1 MPIIFVITISI
12 SNIYI
17 NNSLKTHYFILYITM
32 AKKSNDHLFDLI
44 KSMTRSEKRYFNL
57 LSQQQQESKSKYM
70 QLFDFLEQRDVF
82 FTQHL
87 EEINFIKA
95 SQISN
100 MKAHL
105 TQKILHAL
113 RQFERAKNSEIQIRE
128 MIDYV
133 QILYNRGLF
142 RQAFDTLKKAYKKVA
157 KTGNLELK
165 LELLKWEKGLL
176 NQTVGSHYS
185 QNVQRVI
192 SEVEDANSK
201 INLINQFTNLA
212 VKLNAIYVKTGYI
225 RNDQHLA
232 EVDKL
237 FYNGLPVYEEQKLSI
252 HEKLSLYRLFVNY
265 YYFIEDMKRGYDYA
279 LKWLYLYNQHPDLK
293 KSQINDYLTAINQVM
308 IAEYKLFLYTNFLRS
323 RKRLHQLNTDLQNSV
338 NGNMRNRLNKYI
350 YVHEF
355 NRIFMLGKFS
365 LGVKLLKKLNPDLEL
380 FIQRSDE
387 HSRII
392 LFYKIACLYFGNSQ
406 YSKAL
411 EWLNRVQLDE
421 KADLRE
427 DIHSFSRILSL
438 IAHYEL
444 GNMEVIDYYIRS
456 TYRFLLKKGELHLFQ
471 KYILKFLR
479 KLAGEFREEELIP
492 EFKKLLKNLKP
503 LQEIRYEKRSFI
515 YFDIIA
521 WLESKIT
528 GKSVQERIQERAK
541 SKLITTNN
549 S

>member
-1 MPIIFVITISI
+1 MSKQ
-12 SNIYI
+12 S
-17 NNSLKTHYFILYITM
+17 S
-32 AKKSNDHLFDLI
+32 DHLFDLI
-44 KSMTRSEKRYFNL
+44 KSLTKSEKRYFRL
-57 LSQQQQESKSKYM
+57 LSQQQNESKAKYM
-70 QLFDFLEQRDVF
+70 QLFDFLEQKENYTAAD
-82 FTQHL
+82 L
-87 EEINFIKA
+87 EEITFIKA
-95 SQISN
+95 NQISN

-105 TQKILHAL
+105 MQKILQAL
-113 RQFERAKNSEIQIRE
+113 RQFESAKNNEIHIRE

-142 RQAFDTLKKAYKKVA
+142 RQAFDILKKAYKKVA

-165 LELLKWEKGLL
+165 LELLKWEKNLL
-176 NQTVGSHYS
+176 NQSVGSQYS

-225 RNDQHLA
+225 RNDGHLK
-232 EVDKL
+232 EVQKL
-237 FYNGLPVYEEQKLSI
+237 FYEGLPQHEEEKLSI
-252 HEKLSLYRLFVNY
+252 HEKLSLYRLYVNY
-265 YYFIEDMKRGYDYA
+265 YYFLEDMEVGYKYA
-279 LKWLYLYNQHPDLK
+279 LKWLQLYDQHPDLK
-293 KSQINDYLTAINQVM
+293 NSQLNDYLSAVNQVM
-308 IAEYKLFLYTNFLRS
+308 IAEYKLFYYQNFLKS
-323 RKRLHQLNTDLQNSV
+323 RQRLHDLNEKMQNSV
-338 NGNMRNRLNKYI
+338 NENIRNRLIKYV

-355 NRIFMLGKFS
+355 NRIFMLGKFN
-365 LGVKLLKKLNPDLEL
+365 LGVKLLKKLNPDLEA

-406 YSKAL
+406 YHKAL
-411 EWLNRVQLDE
+411 EWLNRVQQDE
-421 KADLRE
+421 KTDLRE
-427 DIHSFSRILSL
+427 DIHSFARILSL

-471 KYILKFLR
+471 KYIMRFLR

-492 EFKKLLKNLKP
+492 EFKKLLNNLEP
-503 LQEIRYEKRSFI
+503 LQDIRYEKRSFI

-521 WLESKIT
+521 WLESKIM
-528 GKSVQERIQERAK
+528 GKSVQESIQERAREK
-541 SKLITTNN
+541 MR
-549 S
+549 

>member
-1 MPIIFVITISI
+1 MSKQPS
-12 SNIYI
+12 
-17 NNSLKTHYFILYITM
+17 
-32 AKKSNDHLFDLI
+32 DHLFDLI
-44 KSMTRSEKRYFNL
+44 KSLTKSEKRYFRL
-57 LSQQQQESKSKYM
+57 LSQQQNESKAKYM
-70 QLFDFLEQRDVF
+70 QLFDFFEQQANYSADLEGI
-82 FTQHL
+82 T
-87 EEINFIKA
+87 FIKS

-105 TQKILHAL
+105 MQKILQAL
-113 RQFERAKNSEIQIRE
+113 RQFESAKNSEIHIRE

-142 RQAFDTLKKAYKKVA
+142 RQAFDILKKAYKKVA

-165 LELLKWEKGLL
+165 LELLKWEKNLL
-176 NQTVGSHYS
+176 NQSVGSQYS

-225 RNDQHLA
+225 RNDEHLK
-232 EVDKL
+232 EVQNL
-237 FYNGLPVYEEQKLSI
+237 FYDGLPQHVEEELSI
-252 HEKLSLYRLFVNY
+252 HEKLSLYRLYVNY
-265 YYFIEDMKRGYDYA
+265 YYFLEEMDLGYKYA
-279 LKWLYLYNQHPDLK
+279 LKWLQLYDQHPDLK
-293 KSQINDYLTAINQVM
+293 NSQLNDYLSAVNQVM
-308 IAEYKLFLYTNFLRS
+308 IAEYKLFYYQNFLKS
-323 RKRLHQLNTDLQNSV
+323 RHRLHNLNEQMQNSV
-338 NGNMRNRLNKYI
+338 NENIRNRLIKYV

-355 NRIFMLGKFS
+355 NRIFMLGKFN
-365 LGVKLLKKLNPDLEL
+365 LGVKLLKRLNPELEA

-392 LFYKIACLYFGNSQ
+392 LFYKIACLYFGDSQ
-406 YSKAL
+406 YHKAL
-411 EWLNRVQLDE
+411 EWLNRVQQDE
-421 KADLRE
+421 KTDLRE
-427 DIHSFSRILSL
+427 DIHSFARILSL

-471 KYILKFLR
+471 KYIMRFLR

-492 EFKKLLKNLKP
+492 EFKKLLNNLEP
-503 LQEIRYEKRSFI
+503 LQDIRYEKRSFI

-521 WLESKIT
+521 WLESKIM
-528 GKSVQERIQERAK
+528 GKSVQERIQERARQK
-541 SKLITTNN
+541 MR
-549 S
+549 

>member
-1 MPIIFVITISI
+1 MPNIFVITISI
-12 SNIYI
+12 LHIYI
-17 NNSLKTHYFILYITM
+17 VFDIKSITKGLLITM
-32 AKKSNDHLFDLI
+32 SKQSSDHLFDLI
-44 KSMTRSEKRYFNL
+44 KSLTKSEKRYFRL
-57 LSQQQQESKSKYM
+57 LSQQQNESKAKYM
-70 QLFDFLEQRDVF
+70 QLFDFLEQKENYSSD
-82 FTQHL
+82 L
-87 EEINFIKA
+87 EGITFIKS

-105 TQKILHAL
+105 MQKILQAL
-113 RQFERAKNSEIQIRE
+113 RQFESAKNSEIHIRE

-142 RQAFDTLKKAYKKVA
+142 RQAFDILKKAYKKVA

-165 LELLKWEKGLL
+165 LELLKWEKNLL
-176 NQTVGSHYS
+176 NQSVGSQYS

-225 RNDQHLA
+225 RNDEHLK
-232 EVDKL
+232 EVQNL
-237 FYNGLPVYEEQKLSI
+237 FYEGLPQHEEDTLSI
-252 HEKLSLYRLFVNY
+252 HEKLSLYRLYVNY
-265 YYFIEDMKRGYDYA
+265 YYFLEDMEVGFQYA
-279 LKWLYLYNQHPDLK
+279 LKWLQLYDQHPDLK
-293 KSQINDYLTAINQVM
+293 NSQLNDYLSAVNQVM
-308 IAEYKLFLYTNFLRS
+308 IAEYKLFYYQNFLKS
-323 RKRLHQLNTDLQNSV
+323 RQRLHDLNEQMQNSV
-338 NGNMRNRLNKYI
+338 NENIRNRLIKYV

-355 NRIFMLGKFS
+355 NRIFMLGKFN
-365 LGVKLLKKLNPDLEL
+365 LGVKLLKRLSPDLEA

-392 LFYKIACLYFGNSQ
+392 LFYKIACLYFGDSQ
-406 YSKAL
+406 YHKAL
-411 EWLNRVQLDE
+411 EWLNRVQQDE
-421 KADLRE
+421 KTDLRE
-427 DIHSFSRILSL
+427 DIHSFARILSL

-471 KYILKFLR
+471 KYIMRFLR

-492 EFKKLLKNLKP
+492 EFKKLLKNLEP
-503 LQEIRYEKRSFI
+503 LQDIRYEKRSFI

-521 WLESKIT
+521 WLESKIM
-528 GKSVQERIQERAK
+528 GISVQQRIQERARQK
-541 SKLITTNN
+541 MR
-549 S
+549 

>member
-1 MPIIFVITISI
+1 MSKQ
-12 SNIYI
+12 S
-17 NNSLKTHYFILYITM
+17 S
-32 AKKSNDHLFDLI
+32 DHLFDLI
-44 KSMTRSEKRYFNL
+44 KSLTKSEKRYFRL
-57 LSQQQQESKSKYM
+57 LSQQQNESKAKYM
-70 QLFDFLEQRDVF
+70 QLFDFLEQKENYSAAD
-82 FTQHL
+82 L
-87 EEINFIKA
+87 EGITFIKD

-105 TQKILHAL
+105 MQKILQAL
-113 RQFERAKNSEIQIRE
+113 RQFESAKNSEIHIRE

-142 RQAFDTLKKAYKKVA
+142 RQAFDILKKAYKKVA

-165 LELLKWEKGLL
+165 LELLKWEKNLL
-176 NQTVGSHYS
+176 NQSVGSQYS

-225 RNDQHLA
+225 RNDEHLK
-232 EVDKL
+232 EVQNL
-237 FYNGLPVYEEQKLSI
+237 FYEGLPQHEEDELSI
-252 HEKLSLYRLFVNY
+252 HEKLSLYRLYVNY
-265 YYFIEDMKRGYDYA
+265 YYFLEDMEVGYQYA
-279 LKWLYLYNQHPDLK
+279 LKWLKLYDKHPDLK
-293 KSQINDYLTAINQVM
+293 NSQLNDYLSAVNQVM
-308 IAEYKLFLYTNFLRS
+308 IAEYKLFYYHNFLKS
-323 RKRLHQLNTDLQNSV
+323 RQRLHNLNEQMQNSV
-338 NGNMRNRLNKYI
+338 NENIRNRLIKYV

-355 NRIFMLGKFS
+355 NRIFMLGKFN
-365 LGVKLLKKLNPDLEL
+365 LGVKLLKRLSPDLEA

-392 LFYKIACLYFGNSQ
+392 LFYKIACLYFGDSQ
-406 YSKAL
+406 YHKAL
-411 EWLNRVQLDE
+411 EWLNRVQQDE

-427 DIHSFSRILSL
+427 DIHSFARILSL

-471 KYILKFLR
+471 KYIMRFLR

-492 EFKKLLKNLKP
+492 EFKKLLNNLEP
-503 LQEIRYEKRSFI
+503 LQDIRYEKRSFI

-521 WLESKIT
+521 WLESKIM
-528 GKSVQERIQERAK
+528 GKSVQERIQERAREK
-541 SKLITTNN
+541 MR
-549 S
+549 

>member
-1 MPIIFVITISI
+1 MSKQ
-12 SNIYI
+12 S
-17 NNSLKTHYFILYITM
+17 S
-32 AKKSNDHLFDLI
+32 DHLFDLI
-44 KSMTRSEKRYFNL
+44 KSLTKSEKRYFRL
-57 LSQQQQESKSKYM
+57 LSQQQNESKAKYM
-70 QLFDFLEQRDVF
+70 QLFDFLEQKENYSAAD
-82 FTQHL
+82 L
-87 EEINFIKA
+87 ERITFIKS

-105 TQKILHAL
+105 MQKILQAL
-113 RQFERAKNSEIQIRE
+113 RQFESAKNSEIHIRE

-142 RQAFDTLKKAYKKVA
+142 RQAFDILKKAYKKVA

-165 LELLKWEKGLL
+165 LELLKWEKNLL
-176 NQTVGSHYS
+176 NQSVGSQYS

-225 RNDQHLA
+225 RNDEHLK
-232 EVDKL
+232 EVQKL
-237 FYNGLPVYEEQKLSI
+237 FYEGLPDHEEYALSI
-252 HEKLSLYRLFVNY
+252 HEKLSLYRLYVNY
-265 YYFIEDMKRGYDYA
+265 YYFLEDMEAGYQYA
-279 LKWLYLYNQHPDLK
+279 LKWLQLYDQHPDLK
-293 KSQINDYLTAINQVM
+293 NSQLNDYLSAVNQVM
-308 IAEYKLFLYTNFLRS
+308 IAEYKLFYYQNFLKS
-323 RKRLHQLNTDLQNSV
+323 RQRLHNLNEQMQNSV
-338 NGNMRNRLNKYI
+338 NENIRNRLIKYV

-355 NRIFMLGKFS
+355 NRIFMLGKFN
-365 LGVKLLKKLNPDLEL
+365 LGVKLLKRLNPDLEA

-392 LFYKIACLYFGNSQ
+392 LFYKIACLYFGDSQ
-406 YSKAL
+406 YHKAL
-411 EWLNRVQLDE
+411 EWLNRVQQDE
-421 KADLRE
+421 KTDLRE
-427 DIHSFSRILSL
+427 DIHSFARILSL

-471 KYILKFLR
+471 KYIMRFLR

-492 EFKKLLKNLKP
+492 EFKKLLKNLEP
-503 LQEIRYEKRSFI
+503 LQDIRYEKRSFI

-521 WLESKIT
+521 WLESKIM
-528 GKSVQERIQERAK
+528 GISVQKRIQERAREK
-541 SKLITTNN
+541 MR
-549 S
+549 

>member
-1 MPIIFVITISI
+1 MSKQ
-12 SNIYI
+12 S
-17 NNSLKTHYFILYITM
+17 S
-32 AKKSNDHLFDLI
+32 DHLFDLI
-44 KSMTRSEKRYFNL
+44 KSLTKSEKRYFRL
-57 LSQQQQESKSKYM
+57 LSQQQNESKAKYM
-70 QLFDFLEQRDVF
+70 QLFDFLEQKENYSTD
-82 FTQHL
+82 L
-87 EEINFIKA
+87 EGITFIKA

-105 TQKILHAL
+105 MQKILQAL
-113 RQFERAKNSEIQIRE
+113 RQFESAKNSEIHIRE

-142 RQAFDTLKKAYKKVA
+142 RQAFDILKKAYKKVA

-165 LELLKWEKGLL
+165 LELLKWEKNLL
-176 NQTVGSHYS
+176 NQSVGSQYS

-225 RNDQHLA
+225 RNDEHLK
-232 EVDKL
+232 EVQNL
-237 FYNGLPVYEEQKLSI
+237 FYEGLPQHEEKELSI
-252 HEKLSLYRLFVNY
+252 HEKLSLYRLYVNY
-265 YYFIEDMKRGYDYA
+265 YYFLEDMELGYKYA
-279 LKWLYLYNQHPDLK
+279 LKWLHLYDQHPDLK
-293 KSQINDYLTAINQVM
+293 NSQLNDYLSAVNQVM
-308 IAEYKLFLYTNFLRS
+308 IAEYKLFFYQNFLKS
-323 RKRLHQLNTDLQNSV
+323 RERLHALNEQMQKSV
-338 NGNMRNRLNKYI
+338 NENIRNRLVKYV

-355 NRIFMLGKFS
+355 NRIFMLGKFN
-365 LGVKLLKKLNPDLEL
+365 LGVKLLKRLSPDLEA

-392 LFYKIACLYFGNSQ
+392 LFYKIACLYFGDSQ
-406 YSKAL
+406 YHKAL
-411 EWLNRVQLDE
+411 EWLNRVQQDE

-427 DIHSFSRILSL
+427 DIHSFARILSL

-471 KYILKFLR
+471 KYIMRFLR

-492 EFKKLLKNLKP
+492 EFKKLLNNLEP
-503 LQEIRYEKRSFI
+503 LQDIRYEKRSFI

-521 WLESKIT
+521 WLESKIM
-528 GKSVQERIQERAK
+528 GKSVQERIQERAREK
-541 SKLITTNN
+541 MR
-549 S
+549 